1 MERAVSEKTEDE
13 HDPATIWTGW
23 IRKGELPGTIVGEL
37 RDSWN
42 WVVTL
47 AGSIDKE
54 SGGYSLQGRLGPAPE
69 SLRVEAIDAL
79 PDSGQTKRAIDK
91 EGNT

>member
-1 MERAVSEKTEDE
+1 MERAVSGRTEDE

-23 IRKGELPGTIVGEL
+23 IKKGELPGTIVGEL

-54 SGGYSLQGRLGPAPE
+54 SGGYSLQGRLGAPPAT
-69 SLRVEAIDAL
+69 LRVEAIDE
-79 PDSGQTKRAIDK
+79 PTTKA
-91 EGNT
+91 E

>member
-54 SGGYSLQGRLGPAPE
+54 GGGYSLQGRLGPAPE
-69 SLRVEAIDAL
+69 SLRVEAIDE
-79 PDSGQTKRAIDK
+79 PTTKA
-91 EGNT
+91 E

>member
-23 IRKGELPGTIVGEL
+23 IKKGELPGTVTGEL
-37 RDSWN
+37 RDHWG

-54 SGGYSLQGRLGPAPE
+54 SGGYQLLGRLGPVPAT
-69 SLRVEAIDAL
+69 LRVDAIDEPA
-79 PDSGQTKRAIDK
+79 TKA
-91 EGNT
+91 E

>member
-1 MERAVSEKTEDE
+1 VSGKTKDE

-37 RDSWN
+37 VDHWG

-54 SGGYSLQGRLGPAPE
+54 SGGYVLEARLGPVPAT
-69 SLRVEAIDAL
+69 LRVEAIDD
-79 PDSGQTKRAIDK
+79 PVGKDG
-91 EGNT
+91 

>member
-1 MERAVSEKTEDE
+1 MGHAVSGKTKDE

-37 RDSWN
+37 VDHWG

-54 SGGYSLQGRLGPAPE
+54 SGGYVLEARLGPVPAT
-69 SLRVEAIDAL
+69 LRVEAIDEG
-79 PDSGQTKRAIDK
+79 PDKDG
-91 EGNT
+91 

>member
-1 MERAVSEKTEDE
+1 VSEKTEDG

-23 IRKGELPGTIVGEL
+23 IRKGELPGTIIGEL
-37 RDSWN
+37 VDHWG

-54 SGGYSLQGRLGPAPE
+54 GGGYSLQGRLGAAPAA
-69 SLRVEAIDAL
+69 LQVEAIDDA
-79 PDSGQTKRAIDK
+79 PDKAGQHQGDTV
-91 EGNT
+91 

>member
-1 MERAVSEKTEDE
+1 MSGKTKDE

-37 RDSWN
+37 VDHWG

-54 SGGYSLQGRLGPAPE
+54 SGGYSLQGRLGPVPAT
-69 SLRVEAIDAL
+69 LRVEAIDDL
-79 PDSGQTKRAIDK
+79 PDKVG
-91 EGNT
+91 